1 MDGSNT
7 QDSVPK
13 CSSDEVLIQV
23 NTDKSDTEV
32 ETGNEKTISGIR
44 VISKAK
50 RMVKQISNTLNTQ
63 VLHKQ
68 YSGTNL
74 GFELSNYYLN
84 EEIFGYVLQY
94 FTEREMHYLSQV
106 SETLQNVILT
116 HPQGWDKKLRKK
128 YFAKLKL
135 ERAQATKA
143 KDHFY
148 TVWPRKAFYQLGT
161 KLSTIIWGASYVL
174 LIGVFSTYF
183 FVRSE
188 SIVITFGWV
197 ALYTVVAL
205 FVVYILSP
213 FLFLICYNCRLLPP
227 ESTLFRRHPDA
238 IKHRSFDPDCSSA
251 CEYYYYCTCHK
262 DQVMGQPLENGCNF
276 TFFFTATLVSV
287 VVAIVGLTSGSYGS
301 DGKEQYTALPY
312 FVPLIYLT
320 THYLIFYVLYDY
332 GRQMESCVSVCTVV
346 TVSGIMGSTIAMLL
360 TPSIPWQYAL
370 LPIYIS
376 LIGCFQG
383 LYSAFVVLIS
393 CVNCHD
399 VFLNRRD
406 PLNYGEDAPDYFD
419 DKPRCF
425 SASTL
430 FLSIFQCGI
439 FFVIPWILFHFGVIG
454 WTNNVEN
461 GILVLTLIVC
471 WPCATWA
478 YVLIDWLGLME
489 DND

>member
-1 MDGSNT
+1 M
-7 QDSVPK
+7 
-13 CSSDEVLIQV
+13 
-23 NTDKSDTEV
+23 
-32 ETGNEKTISGIR
+32 
-44 VISKAK
+44 
-50 RMVKQISNTLNTQ
+50 
-63 VLHKQ
+63 
-68 YSGTNL
+68 
-74 GFELSNYYLN
+74 
-84 EEIFGYVLQY
+84 
-94 FTEREMHYLSQV
+94 
-106 SETLQNVILT
+106 
-116 HPQGWDKKLRKK
+116 
-128 YFAKLKL
+128 
-135 ERAQATKA
+135 
-143 KDHFY
+143 
-148 TVWPRKAFYQLGT
+148 
-161 KLSTIIWGASYVL
+161 
-174 LIGVFSTYF
+174 
-183 FVRSE
+183 
-188 SIVITFGWV
+188 
-197 ALYTVVAL
+197 
-205 FVVYILSP
+205 
-213 FLFLICYNCRLLPP
+213 
-227 ESTLFRRHPDA
+227 
-238 IKHRSFDPDCSSA
+238 
-251 CEYYYYCTCHK
+251 
-262 DQVMGQPLENGCNF
+262 
-276 TFFFTATLVSV
+276 

-346 TVSGIMGSTIAMLL
+346 TVAGIMGSTIAMLL

-383 LYSAFVVLIS
+383 LYSLFVVLIS